1 MAHHKPDK
9 PTVGTLAAS
18 ALEAGEMPSGTW
30 PEIAFMGRSNSG
42 KSSLINALV
51 RRKIAHSSAS
61 PGKTV
66 RIHFYAM
73 PAWYLVD
80 LPGFGY
86 AKVSKQERERFGQAV
101 ETYLTT
107 RQQLLGGVLIQD
119 CRRDPEPDEAMV
131 VAWADASNRLL
142 VIVANKMDKLN
153 RSEQAI
159 RLKRLQEAYQRP
171 VMMVSAKTGEG
182 LTAVQASIMGLGL
195 QLP

>member
-1 MAHHKPDK
+1 
-9 PTVGTLAAS
+9 
-18 ALEAGEMPSGTW
+18 
-30 PEIAFMGRSNSG
+30 
-42 KSSLINALV
+42 
-51 RRKIAHSSAS
+51 
-61 PGKTV
+61 
-66 RIHFYAM
+66 
-73 PAWYLVD
+73 
-80 LPGFGY
+80 
-86 AKVSKQERERFGQAV
+86 
-101 ETYLTT
+101 
-107 RQQLLGGVLIQD
+107 
-119 CRRDPEPDEAMV
+119 MV